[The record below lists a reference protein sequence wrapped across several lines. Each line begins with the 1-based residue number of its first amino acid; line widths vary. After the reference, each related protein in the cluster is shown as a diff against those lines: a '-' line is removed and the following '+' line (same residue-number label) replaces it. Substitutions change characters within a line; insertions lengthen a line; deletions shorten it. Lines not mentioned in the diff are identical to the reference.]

1 MNREL
6 VFASGSRE
14 LAGRLFSPAEREPS
28 GAGILFIHGLGSDQ
42 RGYQRR
48 AEAASDGLGAT
59 CLTFDLSG
67 HGSSGKPDQ
76 EFSPR
81 DHLDDALA
89 AFDILVDSDEVDAG
103 RVGVCAA
110 SYGAYI
116 AALLISSRPVD
127 SLLLRAPALYSDRCL
142 DRKDG
147 AGKSSLETPGDSAA
161 LRGIAAYR
169 GPIMVVESERD
180 EIIPRAIVEA
190 YLEVSA
196 RGRHEVIPHAGHR
209 LANQRWKAMFI
220 DILVDWFRD
229 TLPAGRR

>member
-1 MNREL
+1 MSREL
-6 VFASGSRE
+6 VFESASRS
-14 LAGRLFSPAEREPS
+14 LAGRLFFPAEREPS

-42 RGYQRR
+42 RGYHRR
-48 AEAASDGLGAT
+48 AEAAAERLGAT

-67 HGSSGKPDQ
+67 HGGSGEPDE

-81 DHLDDALA
+81 DHLDDAAA
-89 AFDILVDSDEVDAG
+89 AFDTLLDSGGVEAK

-116 AALLISSRPVD
+116 AALLISIRAVR
-127 SLLLRAPALYSDRCL
+127 SLLLRAPALYPDSCL

-147 AGKSSLETPGDSAA
+147 ASQSSLEAPSDSTA
-161 LRGIAAYR
+161 LRGVAGYD

-190 YLEVSA
+190 YLEVC
-196 RGRHEVIPHAGHR
+196 RDGRHEVIPEAGHR
-209 LANQRWKAMFI
+209 LAEERWQVMFI
-220 DILVDWFRD
+220 DILINWFSE
-229 TLPAGRR
+229 TAL